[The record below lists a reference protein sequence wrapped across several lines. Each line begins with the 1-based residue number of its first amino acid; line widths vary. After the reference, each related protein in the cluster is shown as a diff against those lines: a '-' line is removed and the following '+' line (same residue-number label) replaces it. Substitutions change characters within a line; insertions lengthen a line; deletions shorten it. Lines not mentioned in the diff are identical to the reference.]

1 MINEKEASMK
11 NYTVT
16 FTLYYTYEVEADNE
30 DEAFDN
36 AYEEF
41 CSDMRYPVA
50 STSYDFVH
58 IECAEE
64 D

>member
-1 MINEKEASMK
+1 MK

-50 STSYDFVH
+50 STSYDFVD